1 VAGTD
6 GNADRRLTFIAAL
19 GRTPERFDFFQ
30 VMRRLEAASPGL
42 PRLGEARRPSAE
54 PVRLAQEAELGFA
67 VANVTKVTPSA
78 TGIPRVFVRF
88 LGLFGP
94 QGPLPLHLTEFARDR
109 ERNHGDAT
117 FARFADV
124 FHHRLLLMFYRAW
137 RQAQPAAT
145 HDRPG
150 EDRFRAYV
158 GSLVGHGSPGWYR
171 PDRELAQAKRH
182 VAGHLGRAVRHPEGL
197 SAILEG
203 YFQVPFSVRT
213 FSPRWMVL
221 PPSQRSSLGG
231 VGGSGIAK
239 GPGLAGAAGRGGAG
253 AGFRGND
260 SAILGHSAV
269 IGSRVL
275 DAQHHF
281 DIEAGPLDLAHY
293 RRLLPDGEWIG
304 KMREW
309 VREYCGDEFGVRL
322 IPQLEAKAVPTLQL
336 GQSGRLGWDTWVGG
350 RRSADPASDLTLSI
364 SAAPAGS

>member
-1 VAGTD
+1 VAGED
-6 GNADRRLTFIAAL
+6 GNADRRLMFIEAL
-19 GRTPERFDFFQ
+19 GRTPERFDFYQ

-54 PVRLAQEAELGFA
+54 PLRLAQEAELGFA
-67 VANVTKVTPSA
+67 VSNVTRVAQTS
-78 TGIPRVFVRF
+78 TGIPRLFVRF

-137 RQAQPAAT
+137 RQAQPTAT
-145 HDRPG
+145 HDRPR
-150 EDRFRAYV
+150 EDRYRTYV
-158 GSLVGHGSPGWYR
+158 GSLLGHGSPAWHGSEH
-171 PDRELAQAKRH
+171 ELAQAKRH
-182 VAGHLGRAVRHPEGL
+182 FAGHLGRSVRHPDGL
-197 SAILEG
+197 AAILAE
-203 YFQVPFSVRT
+203 YFQVPVSLRT

-221 PPSQRSSLGG
+221 PRSQRSSLGG
-231 VGGSGIAK
+231 AG
-239 GPGLAGAAGRGGAG
+239 GPGTLGGGGG

-260 SAILGHSAV
+260 SAILGLSAV

-281 DIEAGPLDLAHY
+281 DIHAGPLDLASY
-293 RRLLPDGEWIG
+293 MRLLPDGEWIA
-304 KMREW
+304 KVREW

-322 IPQLEAKAVPTLQL
+322 VPRLKATQVPSLQL
-336 GQSGRLGWDTWVGG
+336 GGSGRLGWNTWIGP
-350 RRSADPASDLTLSI
+350 RRSEEPASDLSLSI
-364 SAAPAGS
+364 SAAPVGA